1 MASRRLGIRIAAGIT
16 GGLLAVVMSGC
27 GGSENESPPTS
38 TSTPATSSSS
48 TTPTEKNLDPTGG
61 NKFTPSV
68 HAPPAPTAIPGSH

>member
-1 MASRRLGIRIAAGIT
+1 MGSIRRGSRIAVGIT
-16 GGLLAVVMSGC
+16 GVLLAVLMSGC
-27 GGSENESPPTS
+27 GGGENESPLT